1 MLVFILFQLILLLF
15 IGAALSAEVAI
26 LVLGHE
32 SFQIKLHNLSYFGD
46 PLQKLINICYLEHED
61 RSWGGNRGLT

>member
-1 MLVFILFQLILLLF
+1 MLLLF

-32 SFQIKLHNLSYFGD
+32 SFQIILYNLSYFGD
-46 PLQKLINICYLEHED
+46 PLQKLINICYLQRED
-61 RSWGGNRGLT
+61 RSCGGNRGLT